1 MKLEKEIRK
10 PRLSAY
16 EAMELIA
23 GKAISIYGCIIL
35 HIAGAKFQF
44 AGTQAAINKAIAAL
58 TDGYITEE

>member
-35 HIAGAKFQF
+35 HISGRKFQF
-44 AGTQAAINKAIAAL
+44 L
-58 TDGYITEE
+58 ITSKLELFKVSLQR